1 MKGLA
6 AQRVRERLEALG
18 LSPAKASALAG
29 LGRDTVR
36 SILRRPNDSPRA
48 ATLAALA
55 PVLGR
60 SVDWLSGASDD
71 EANPFSVEIEAA
83 PNTFGRRP
91 PGTADHGHFRFD
103 DAGRAAPAAPTP
115 RPPRRPLPPGP
126 EPLPYRGRAAAG
138 LWVEDEAELTD
149 EGHAPFAA
157 DPRFPPAAQYS
168 LAQEGDS
175 LNEIYPPGVLVHVVA
190 RDAYSAWIRPG
201 DLVVLARRRGGLLER
216 SVKELRA
223 DVTGRLQAWPRSTNP
238 RWSEAL
244 DLAADLDDGDV
255 VTIEG
260 VVIGAYVPRR

>member
-71 EANPFSVEIEAA
+71 VAKPFGVED
-83 PNTFGRRP
+83 
-91 PGTADHGHFRFD
+91 ADHGHFRFD

-157 DPRFPPAAQYS
+157 DPRFPPAAQYA
-168 LAQEGDS
+168 LALEGDS

-223 DVTGRLQAWPRSTNP
+223 DAAGRLQAWPRSTNP